1 MQRVLKR
8 GGKIAQH
15 HLFYFNSPTG
25 VPWKDFKTREKKN
38 WHWWNIYN
46 WTMTYISSHPQHFSF
61 LNCMGL
67 SSSSLL
73 HTWAGAEEVLKSH
86 WSLLV
91 ASCFS
96 LPPSPSSHLRGRTL
110 MSRGR
115 IGYIFRSTLQYF
127 QLPFPGNCGYW
138 KAPTSSFK
146 QLGELGG
153 LRISMIS
160 LSLLSF
166 LVFLCAVSAL
176 MYTYVWI
183 YCGNHD
189 GSKGEGRLIQRCT
202 KL

>member
-1 MQRVLKR
+1 MYLRE

-25 VPWKDFKTREKKN
+25 VPWKDFKTREKKIDTDGTFITEL
-38 WHWWNIYN
+38 WLTSVLILS
-46 WTMTYISSHPQHFSF
+46 ISPSWIAWDFPVVPFSI
-61 LNCMGL
+61 L
-67 SSSSLL
+67 
-73 HTWAGAEEVLKSH
+73 TGAEEVLKSH
-86 WSLLV
+86 WSLLI

-110 MSRGR
+110 RSRGR